1 MDISA
6 MEIIFTFIG
15 GLGIFLYGIKQ
26 MGDGLQA
33 SAGDRL
39 RNILNKFTSNPIMG
53 VIAGMVVTILI
64 QSSSGTTVITIGL
77 VTAGFMTMRQAI
89 GVVMGANIGTTVTAF
104 IIGIDI
110 GEYALPILALGAFLI
125 FFIHKR
131 KAKNI
136 GMILFG
142 FGALFYGLELMSGAV
157 KPLAELDGF
166 NEIMLNLSSNPIL
179 GVLAGTF
186 LTVIIQSSSATIG
199 ILQGFYA
206 NDLISLHG
214 ALPVLLGDNIGTTI
228 TAVLAGLA
236 GTLAAKRVALVHV
249 LFNVIGAM
257 VFLIILPLYQ
267 NIMEVFQRVFSLN
280 PEMVIAFAHGTF
292 NVTNTLIQLP
302 FVFVLAWIV
311 TKVIPG
317 NDVNEQFRPR
327 ILDKN
332 LIDRAPSF
340 ALQEA
345 QDEIQ
350 NLGKMSLSIL
360 ESAQNKDEKSKKHA
374 EEKHQVIENM
384 YDNIRQYLTKIS
396 QKKLSANDAERMSV
410 LFDVNRAILKV
421 SSLSQAYMD
430 DLDIQAKGKVNIS
443 EKALTSISQLY
454 EHVTVSFRDTVD
466 IINVYDDIKKD
477 EIVKRSQEAYGL
489 EHDLRKEHIKRL
501 STGECTP
508 EGAVRYLDMISILE
522 RIGYHSR
529 VISESMINYGDDIS
543 NDKTYTENNS
553 AWVY

>member
-39 RNILNKFTSNPIMG
+39 RDILNKFTSNPIMG

-553 AWVY
+553 AWV

>member
-53 VIAGMVVTILI
+53 VIAGIVVTILI

-553 AWVY
+553 AWV

>member
-125 FFIHKR
+125 FFIQKN
-131 KAKNI
+131 KKKNI

-350 NLGKMSLSIL
+350 SLGKMALSIL
-360 ESAQNKDEKSKKHA
+360 ESVNYEDEKSKKHV

-396 QKKLSANDAERMSV
+396 EKKLSANDAERMSV
-410 LFDVNRAILKV
+410 LFDVNSAVLKV
-421 SSLSQAYMD
+421 AGLSQSYMA
-430 DLDIQAKGKVNIS
+430 DLETQTKGKVHIS
-443 EKALTSISQLY
+443 EKALKSINQLY
-454 EHVTVSFRDTVD
+454 EHVTVSFRDTVE

-508 EGAVRYLDMISILE
+508 EGAIRYLDMISILE

-529 VISESMINYGDDIS
+529 IISESMINYSEDIS
-543 NDKTYTENNS
+543 RDKSYTENNS

>member
-110 GEYALPILALGAFLI
+110 GEYALPILALGTFLI

-350 NLGKMSLSIL
+350 SLGKMSLSIL
-360 ESAQNKDEKSKKHA
+360 ESAQNKDEKSKKHV

-396 QKKLSANDAERMSV
+396 EKKLSANDAERMSV
-410 LFDVNRAILKV
+410 LFDVNSAVLKV
-421 SSLSQAYMD
+421 AGLSQSYMA
-430 DLDIQAKGKVNIS
+430 DLETQTKGKVHIS
-443 EKALTSISQLY
+443 EKALKSINQLY
-454 EHVTVSFRDTVD
+454 EHVTVSFRDTVE

-508 EGAVRYLDMISILE
+508 EGAIRYLDMISILE

-529 VISESMINYGDDIS
+529 IISESMINYSEDIS
-543 NDKTYTENNS
+543 SDKSYTENNS

>member
-350 NLGKMSLSIL
+350 SLGKMALSIL
-360 ESAQNKDEKSKKHA
+360 ESVNYEDEKSKKHV
-374 EEKHQVIENM
+374 EEKNQVIENM

-396 QKKLSANDAERMSV
+396 EKKLSANDAERMSV
-410 LFDVNRAILKV
+410 LFDVNSAVLKV
-421 SSLSQAYMD
+421 AGLSQSYMA
-430 DLDIQAKGKVNIS
+430 DLETQTKGKVHIS
-443 EKALTSISQLY
+443 EKALKSINQLY
-454 EHVTVSFRDTVD
+454 EHVTVSFRDTVE

-508 EGAVRYLDMISILE
+508 EGAIRYLDMISILE

-529 VISESMINYGDDIS
+529 IISESMINYSEDIS
-543 NDKTYTENNS
+543 SDKSYTENNS

>member
-317 NDVNEQFRPR
+317 NDVNEQYRPR
-327 ILDKN
+327 VLDKN

-553 AWVY
+553 AWV

>member
-317 NDVNEQFRPR
+317 NDVNEQYRPR
-327 ILDKN
+327 VLDKN

-350 NLGKMSLSIL
+350 SLGKMALSIL
-360 ESAQNKDEKSKKHA
+360 ESVNYEDEKSKKHV

-396 QKKLSANDAERMSV
+396 EKKLSANDAERMSV
-410 LFDVNRAILKV
+410 LFDVNSAVLKV
-421 SSLSQAYMD
+421 AGLSQSYMA
-430 DLDIQAKGKVNIS
+430 DLETQTKGKVHIS
-443 EKALTSISQLY
+443 EKALKSINQLY
-454 EHVTVSFRDTVD
+454 EHVTVSFRDTVE

-508 EGAVRYLDMISILE
+508 EGAIRYLDMISILE

-529 VISESMINYGDDIS
+529 IISESMINYSEDIS
-543 NDKTYTENNS
+543 SDKSYTENNS